1 MHGPTLIV
9 TLVLV
14 VTLTAGILALL
25 HRMHPEMPGP
35 GAWAAG
41 AGLIAAGLGLSLL
54 RSTPLQFAALLVG
67 NAAVLAGCGL
77 LLVGFRRFYGL
88 PGRTRAI
95 LAFALLFAVPFV
107 VYPDLDAGADM
118 RVVSVSLGD
127 ALLLGACAV
136 ILARRRLGAAG
147 TFALAL
153 FAAYSLFHFFRAAW
167 VLAHPSGIDYLQA
180 GGITAATLLGGIA
193 FCMMLAAA
201 FTLMVSERLRIDLA
215 RLASHDALTD
225 LFNRRG
231 FETVAEK
238 LLAERAPRRIF
249 AVLMMDLDHFK
260 RVNDTHG
267 HETGDRVLAHF
278 ARVVNAH
285 LRNEDVFARL
295 GGEEF
300 IALLPDCPL
309 PRAMEAAERLR
320 AALAAA
326 PSAPPVTVSIGVAAD
341 TTANATLAD
350 LRRRADAALY
360 AAKAYGRDRVVAE
373 ETHPK
378 NRKTPSESLA

>member
-9 TLVLV
+9 TLVLA
-14 VTLTAGILALL
+14 VTLTAGVLALL
-25 HRMHPEMPGP
+25 HRMHPGIPGP

-41 AGLIAAGLGLSLL
+41 TGLISAGLALSLL
-54 RSTPLQFAALLVG
+54 RGIPLQFAALLAG
-67 NAAVLAGCGL
+67 NAAILLGCGL
-77 LLVGFRRFYGL
+77 LFVGFRRFYGL
-88 PGRTRAI
+88 PGRT
-95 LAFALLFAVPFV
+95 LPVLTVAFLFTALIATQ
-107 VYPDLDAGADM
+107 PDLNAGADL
-118 RVVSVSLGD
+118 RVVFESIGCGI
-127 ALLLGACAV
+127 LLGGSAWT
-136 ILARRRLGAAG
+136 LARRRRGAAG
-147 TFALAL
+147 GLALLL
-153 FAAYSLFHFFRAAW
+153 FAAYGLFHFFRAAW
-167 VLAHPSGIDYLQA
+167 TLAHPSGIDYLQA
-180 GGITAATLLGGIA
+180 GWVTAATLLGGIA
-193 FCMMLAAA
+193 FSMMMAAA

-225 LFNRRG
+225 LLNRRG

-249 AVLMMDLDHFK
+249 AVLMMDLDRFK
-260 RVNDTHG
+260 RINDTHG

-278 ARVVNAH
+278 ARVIDAH
-285 LRNEDVFARL
+285 LRDEDVFARL

-309 PRAMEAAERLR
+309 PRAVEAAQRLR

-341 TTANATLAD
+341 TTATATLAD

-360 AAKAYGRDRVVAE
+360 AAKAQGRDRVVAE
-373 ETHPK
+373 EHAAKDLKAPAE
-378 NRKTPSESLA
+378 PG